1 MSQTIHRSDYRAP
14 SHLLEDIQLEFDLML
29 KKHSLRAPLP
39 LVLTL
44 KAKTLLANC
53 I

>member
-14 SHLLEDIQLEFDLML
+14 THLLEDIQLEFDLN
-29 KKHSLRAPLP
+29 AEET
-39 LVLTL
+39 LVTSTFT
-44 KAKTLLANC
+44 ARPNPESKTLLANC